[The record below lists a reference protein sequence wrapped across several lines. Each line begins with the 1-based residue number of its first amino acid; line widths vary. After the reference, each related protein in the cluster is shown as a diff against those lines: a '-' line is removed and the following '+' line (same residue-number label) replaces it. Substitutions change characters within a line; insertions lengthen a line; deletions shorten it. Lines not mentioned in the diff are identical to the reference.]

1 MEEDIEKELV
11 LSKLDYLIS
20 EIRKGRF
27 SEDSVIEFLKEIEK
41 DVKEL

>member
-20 EIRKGRF
+20 EIKKGHY
-27 SEDSVIEFLKEIEK
+27 SENSVIEFLKEIEK